1 MMRWS
6 RYRSAALVTL
16 FAILVSLLAFLL
28 IKAFS
33 RETSTYFESR
43 DLIRQLK
50 QLDARLDAKILK
62 TRISDEYNYNLLA
75 IPIAD
80 SSRRWDQLVAQNSS
94 LESSSIWQARKKAY
108 LDATAEKNKLIEQF
122 QAHNTALRDD
132 LETLSAIEDTIQT
145 DLEPFSAE
153 HPVETLSVLY
163 SASKLTLSALEYAQH
178 VTNGKADKIE
188 RQIQH
193 LAAQKSSLPTAL
205 GPSIDKLIDQ
215 AKVVVNEQP
224 QVNDLLDRIGFIPVA
239 ASLDG
244 INEQLNEIQRRAEL
258 QDRQYLIYLSVCA
271 ALMAML
277 VFYLIIRQLRSYAL
291 INQMNSALQ
300 LSNERLEQ
308 RVEERTRELKEAQ
321 SELMDAAR
329 TAGMA
334 EIATNVLHNV
344 GNVLNSVN
352 ISADLVTRKIR
363 SSKAQGLT
371 KAVQLMNEHADD
383 LGDFVSRDEKGKL
396 LPAYLNQLAAAVAT
410 EQTEIIQ
417 ELAQLSKSVDHIKEI
432 VATQQSYAGAAKLL
446 EAVNITDLFEDALR
460 MNSGALNRHKV
471 TVLKDYHPVPTFLG
485 DKHRLLLIL
494 INLIS
499 NAKYAVSDLTNRD
512 RDITLGVRVA
522 DGKTL
527 RISVKDEGEGIA
539 QENLTRI
546 FTHGF
551 TTRKDGHG
559 FGLHSCALAALEM
572 DGRLYV
578 HSDGPGKG
586 ALFTLDIPL
595 QTIHM
600 QDERPALNASPTS
613 AYSNIHQ

>member
-1 MMRWS
+1 MLRWN

-16 FAILVSLLAFLL
+16 FVILVSLLAFLL
-28 IKAFS
+28 IKSFS

-43 DLIRQLK
+43 DLLRQLK
-50 QLDARLDAKILK
+50 QLDARLDAKLLK
-62 TRISDEYNYNLLA
+62 TRISDEYNFNLLA
-75 IPIAD
+75 IPIAE
-80 SSRRWDQLVAQNSS
+80 SSRRWDQLVVQNTS
-94 LESSSIWQARKKAY
+94 LDNSSIWQARKKAY
-108 LDATAEKNKLIEQF
+108 LAATAEKNKLIEQF
-122 QAHNTALRDD
+122 QAHNTALRND
-132 LETLSAIEDTIQT
+132 LETLSAIEESIQT
-145 DLEPFSAE
+145 DLEPFSVE

-178 VTNGKADKIE
+178 VSNGKSDKIE

-193 LAAQKSSLPTAL
+193 LAAQKNSLPAAV
-205 GPSIDKLIDQ
+205 GPAIDKLVDQ
-215 AKVVVNEQP
+215 ANVVVREQP

-239 ASLDG
+239 ASLDA
-244 INEQLNEIQRRAEL
+244 INELLNEIQRRAEL
-258 QDRQYLIYLSVCA
+258 QDHQYLIYLSVCA

-277 VFYLIIRQLRSYAL
+277 VFYLILRQLRSYAL

-308 RVEERTRELKEAQ
+308 RVEARTRELKETQ
-321 SELMDAAR
+321 SELMETAR

-352 ISADLVTRKIR
+352 ISADLVTRKVR

-371 KAVQLMNEHADD
+371 KAVQLMNEHADN
-383 LGDFVSRDEKGKL
+383 LADFVSHDEKGKL
-396 LPAYLNQLAAAVAT
+396 LPAYLNQLAVAVAT
-410 EQTEIIQ
+410 EQTQILQ
-417 ELAQLSKSVDHIKEI
+417 EMAQLSKSVDHIKEI
-432 VATQQSYAGAAKLL
+432 VATQQSYAGAAQLL
-446 EAVNITDLFEDALR
+446 EPLNITDLFEDALR

-471 TVLKDYHPVPTFLG
+471 TVLKDYQPVPTILG

-499 NAKYAVSDLTNRD
+499 NAKYAVSDLNNLE
-512 RDITLGVRVA
+512 RDITLGMRVI

-539 QENLTRI
+539 QENLARI

-551 TTRKDGHG
+551 TTRKNGHG
-559 FGLHSCALAALEM
+559 FGLHSCALAAVEM
-572 DGRLYV
+572 NGRLYV

-586 ALFTLDIPL
+586 SVFTLELPL
-595 QTIHM
+595 NTIHV
-600 QDERPALNASPTS
+600 QDEQPSTNTSPA
-613 AYSNIHQ
+613 

>member
-1 MMRWS
+1 MTLWS
-6 RYRSAALVTL
+6 RYRGHALVTL
-16 FAILVSLLAFLL
+16 FVILVSILVFLL
-28 IKAFS
+28 MKSDA
-33 RETSTYFESR
+33 RETATYFDSR

-50 QLDARLDAKILK
+50 QLDARLDAKIIK

-75 IPIAD
+75 IPTAD
-80 SSRRWDQLVAQNSS
+80 ASKRWDQLVALNRAQDNSG
-94 LESSSIWQARKKAY
+94 IWQARKKAY

-132 LETLSAIEDTIQT
+132 LETLSSIEDTVQT
-145 DLEPFSAE
+145 DLEPFSVE

-163 SASKLTLSALEYAQH
+163 SASKLTLSTLEYAQH
-178 VTNGKADKIE
+178 VSNAKADKLE
-188 RQIQH
+188 HQIQH
-193 LAAQKSSLPTAL
+193 LAAQKSSLPAAL
-205 GPSIDKLIDQ
+205 IPPIDKLIEQ
-215 AKVVVNEQP
+215 ANVVMREQP

-244 INEQLNEIQRRAEL
+244 INELLNENQRRADL
-258 QDRQYLIYLSVCA
+258 QEHQYQIYLSVCA
-271 ALMAML
+271 ALMTLL

-300 LSNERLEQ
+300 AANERLEQ
-308 RVEERTRELKEAQ
+308 RVEERTRELKETQ
-321 SELMDAAR
+321 SELMETAR

-352 ISADLVTRKIR
+352 ISADLVTRKVR
-363 SSKAQGLT
+363 ASKAQGLG

-383 LGDFVSRDEKGKL
+383 LGDFVSHDEKGKL
-396 LPAYLNQLAAAVAT
+396 LPAYLNQLVTAIGT
-410 EQTEIIQ
+410 EQAEIVQ

-446 EAVNITDLFEDALR
+446 EPLNITDLLEDALR
-460 MNSGALNRHKV
+460 MNTGALNRHKV
-471 TVLKDYHPVPTFLG
+471 TVLKDFQPVPTILG
-485 DKHRLLLIL
+485 DKHRLLLIM

-499 NAKYAVSDLTNRD
+499 NAKYAVSDLSNRE
-512 RDITLGVRVA
+512 RDITLSVRVVN
-522 DGKTL
+522 GKTL
-527 RISVKDEGEGIA
+527 RLSVKDEGEGIA
-539 QENLTRI
+539 AENMTRI

-559 FGLHSCALAALEM
+559 FGLHSCALAAVEM
-572 DGRLYV
+572 NGHLYA

-586 ALFTLDIPL
+586 AMFTLEIPL
-595 QTIHM
+595 NTIQM
-600 QDERPALNASPTS
+600 QGEPSPANNSRVST
-613 AYSNIHQ
+613 Y